1 VPRDERPI
9 LPRRPRSVDA
19 APSAAEVAQAWPGKP
34 PPPLSLAEKQ
44 ARAARSE
51 PELEDEQD
59 ELGEGERQRVKRAV
73 RDLTGR

>member
-1 VPRDERPI
+1 VPRDERPL

-19 APSAAEVAQAWPGKP
+19 SPSKAEVARAWGPRP
-34 PPPLSLAEKQ
+34 RPLSLAEKQ
-44 ARAARSE
+44 ARAARSS

-73 RDLTGR
+73 RGLTGR